1 MELNNEEL
9 IFKLDEKE
17 VEEANKFYE
26 KHKSCPQLLL
36 GKPWFSTTGGLIT
49 YEITPTGL
57 GNVVVVRCNACGKKE
72 DITNVDNW

>member
-1 MELNNEEL
+1 MDSNKEL
-9 IFKLDEKE
+9 IIEFDEKE
-17 VEEANKFYE
+17 VEAANKFYE

-36 GKPWFSTTGGLIT
+36 GRPWFTTEGSLIT

-57 GNVVVVRCNACGKKE
+57 GDAKVIRCNACGKKE